1 LSIAFHIPTPRS
13 PRQLNWSGD
22 TRLLGFRLTGLR
34 IEPLVIPVYR
44 MGQIIDFTEKGNA
57 APYLEAG
64 WSARDDYGCWTEG
77 TEATL
82 TLRLDPRPDGPTS
95 LSVVVSEIMVDATAP
110 TLPVEV
116 VANGKMLAE
125 WTMGPDRTPHQRTV
139 ELPAEVISPDGSLS
153 LAFRIATPRTPASMG
168 WSSDLRPLGIRL
180 TRAVIGG
187 RGLLDLVARG
197 WAALLGRSRTE
208 TSQSQPEDKD
218 VSLSK

>member
-1 LSIAFHIPTPRS
+1 LSIAFHIPAPRS

-95 LSVVVSEIMVDATAP
+95 LSVLISEIMVDATAP

-139 ELPAEVISPDGSLS
+139 ELPAEVIPPDGSLS

-208 TSQSQPEDKD
+208 TSQSQPETKM
-218 VSLSK
+218 